1 MFATVI
7 QWLLF
12 AQLSVPNLVL
22 SQTTYPPDL
31 DLDVILGI
39 SPGTTTID
47 YDQADFDE
55 QAYGPIYGGDTVVK
69 SGSSKST
76 GNKGSPG
83 ARASSKSSGR
93 TRFMLMRSDSDDN
106 IDGSILSDSGADN
119 NQMSSENNVVLGG
132 ASGGTSGAIS
142 GEVMDPDPDLDAYVS
157 NMGDSGKSSRRISST
172 EVTDKPKRSRGS
184 GEKTSTQASS
194 NEVTAAS
201 SNEVTDASS
210 NEVTGTLHKT
220 KNGGSKS
227 TRQGSS
233 YEVTDKPNKTKG
245 GRDKSSGEVSSSEV
259 TGKPKKSKDMTS
271 AQPTEKP
278 KPSEKNGSST
288 GSKTSKKSAPSNLTF
303 SLCFE
308 TSVSSQASQTDFC
321 RFANAVHGVCKAYFS
336 NICSGSMDSD
346 QYKIGESES
355 YASEESMDSEWRD
368 YSLDSVDYDSLTASL
383 ESFGSSEMSD
393 NEMKEVLKIV
403 KGLCSNVCSAARN
416 SKGTATRSDSTVESA
431 ESSTSSAIMGDAD
444 LSDNE
449 SDEIG
454 VDASDTENRINSD
467 SDERETEDSDGVR
480 RGAKTD
486 SRMSKE
492 KKKTKSPQGS
502 NGRNGNRKTKTR
514 GKNRKTNYEK
524 DNESES
530 DSD

>member
-1 MFATVI
+1 MVQIVLFQMFATVI
-7 QWLLF
+7 QWLLI
-12 AQLSVPNLVL
+12 AQLSVPNPVL
-22 SQTTYPPDL
+22 SRTTYPPDL

-83 ARASSKSSGR
+83 AGANSKSSGR
-93 TRFMLMRSDSDDN
+93 TRFMMMRSDSDDN
-106 IDGSILSDSGADN
+106 VDGPILSDSGADN

-142 GEVMDPDPDLDAYVS
+142 GEVMDPDPDLDADVS
-157 NMGDSGKSSRRISST
+157 NIGGSAKSSRRVSST

-210 NEVTGTLHKT
+210 NEVTGTPHKT

-227 TRQGSS
+227 TRQVSS
-233 YEVTDKPNKTKG
+233 NEVTDKPNKTKG

-336 NICSGSMDSD
+336 NICSGSMDFH

-403 KGLCSNVCSAARN
+403 KGLCSNVCSAARKR
-416 SKGTATRSDSTVESA
+416 KGTAA
-431 ESSTSSAIMGDAD
+431 ESSTSSAITGDAD

-480 RGAKTD
+480 RRAKTD
-486 SRMSKE
+486 SRMSRE
-492 KKKTKSPQGS
+492 KKETKSPQGS